1 MTNDNNSSHS
11 YASKVWTAAAI
22 IIICSFA
29 IFLFYKIPHIIFS
42 IFSSILFAV
51 FLDGLIRL
59 INKVV
64 KIPRH
69 WSILI
74 VMILIIG
81 LISVTWIYLGP
92 PIAEQFSKMWNQL
105 PQSTD
110 RIINLMKTTQIGNYI
125 FQSFPRIKDSTT
137 SGETIIKVVG
147 GVFSSAFEIIEDL
160 LIIILLGIYLAS
172 RPSLYMNS
180 IIALFPKVKRDR
192 LNEVANHLG
201 HGLRYWLIGR
211 LIIMI
216 AVSIITSLGLWLI
229 GMPLSVSLGIITG
242 ILAFV
247 PYLGAITAFIPV
259 EIIALAE
266 SGSMGLYAAIVYTVL
281 HLIEGYILTPVIQ
294 ERAVAIPPVL
304 LLTMQIVM
312 MALFGIMGVFV
323 ATPLAL
329 VLVIIVQML
338 YVEDVLKDKVKLLGD

>member
-1 MTNDNNSSHS
+1 
-11 YASKVWTAAAI
+11 
-22 IIICSFA
+22 
-29 IFLFYKIPHIIFS
+29 
-42 IFSSILFAV
+42 
-51 FLDGLIRL
+51 
-59 INKVV
+59 
-64 KIPRH
+64 
-69 WSILI
+69 
-74 VMILIIG
+74 
-81 LISVTWIYLGP
+81 
-92 PIAEQFSKMWNQL
+92 
-105 PQSTD
+105 
-110 RIINLMKTTQIGNYI
+110 
-125 FQSFPRIKDSTT
+125 
-137 SGETIIKVVG
+137 
-147 GVFSSAFEIIEDL
+147 
-160 LIIILLGIYLAS
+160 
-172 RPSLYMNS
+172 
-180 IIALFPKVKRDR
+180 
-192 LNEVANHLG
+192 
-201 HGLRYWLIGR
+201 
-211 LIIMI
+211 
-216 AVSIITSLGLWLI
+216 
-229 GMPLSVSLGIITG
+229 MPLSVSLGIITG